1 MYMYDVVGKVKLN
14 KPGIC
19 LLYMYNDNYYHE
31 EKWFVIKSFFLRFFF
46 SLGKILYIR
55 FIKFISSNQDIVA
68 KQCKNIHYMHMEYEN
83 VVLKRP
89 TTGYEHGRKERL
101 EIVQMVDGNST
112 LPAQQI
118 NVAEEPCQQLSLTG
132 NGLYFTLCRTAVSMV
147 KNTCIRE
154 TRW

>member
-1 MYMYDVVGKVKLN
+1 
-14 KPGIC
+14 
-19 LLYMYNDNYYHE
+19 
-31 EKWFVIKSFFLRFFF
+31 
-46 SLGKILYIR
+46 
-55 FIKFISSNQDIVA
+55 
-68 KQCKNIHYMHMEYEN
+68 MHMEYEN

-147 KNTCIRE
+147 KIHVLGRLGDSTNTPFME
-154 TRW
+154 KE

>member
-1 MYMYDVVGKVKLN
+1 
-14 KPGIC
+14 
-19 LLYMYNDNYYHE
+19 
-31 EKWFVIKSFFLRFFF
+31 
-46 SLGKILYIR
+46 
-55 FIKFISSNQDIVA
+55 
-68 KQCKNIHYMHMEYEN
+68 MHMEYEN

-89 TTGYEHGRKERL
+89 TTGYEHGGKERL

-112 LPAQQI
+112 LPAQHI

-154 TRW
+154 TR